1 MTLFNLLLAPGCV
14 GQRLL
19 LLACCALPA
28 APVSGQGVYPERPVR
43 IISGFAVGGSL
54 DLVARLIAEQLSQ
67 RLGQSFVVE
76 LKAGAG
82 GAIAAAE
89 VAKSKPDGYTLL
101 LGYDGTLAIG
111 PNLTT
116 KSPFDP
122 VKDFQPISKLVDA
135 PVMIVA
141 NPAVPVRNMAQLMA
155 LSKSNPASLS
165 YGSAGLGTVP
175 HLTGE
180 LLRVRAGVEW
190 THIPYK
196 GAAVGVTDVISGTT
210 PMMIG
215 TIGPLL
221 PFLKAGKVV
230 GIAIASSKR
239 AAAVPDLPTFRE
251 SGVTCCDVLPWY
263 ALLGPAGTPRAVVDK
278 LHSEVEAI
286 LRKPE
291 IVERLVSLGLEAS
304 PSTPQ
309 QLGDTIKT
317 DLARWKEVIRD
328 AKIPMTDR

>member
-1 MTLFNLLLAPGCV
+1 MKLFKLLRGRSIRA
-14 GQRLL
+14 RMLL
-19 LLACCALPA
+19 MACCALLVAPA
-28 APVSGQGVYPERPVR
+28 YAQLVYPERPVR
-43 IISGFAVGGSL
+43 IISGFAAGGSL
-54 DLVARLIAEQLSQ
+54 DLVARLIAEQLTQ
-67 RLGQSFVVE
+67 RLGQAFVVE
-76 LKAGAG
+76 MKAGAG

-101 LGYDGTLAIG
+101 MGYDGTLAIG

-116 KSPFDP
+116 KSAFDP
-122 VKDFQPISKLVDA
+122 VNDFEPISKLVDA
-135 PVMIVA
+135 PVMIAA
-141 NPAVPVRNMAQLMA
+141 NPAVPVRTMAELIA
-155 LSKSNPASLS
+155 VSKSKPALLS

-180 LLRVRAGVEW
+180 LLRLRAGVDW
-190 THIPYK
+190 VHIPYK
-196 GAAVGVTDVISGTT
+196 GAAAGVTDVVSGAT

-221 PFLKAGKVV
+221 PFLRSGKVV
-230 GIAIASSKR
+230 GIAIASSTR
-239 AAAVPDLPTFRE
+239 FAAVPDVPTFRE

-263 ALLGPAGTPRAVVDK
+263 ALLAPAGTPRAVVDK
-278 LHSEVEAI
+278 LNGEVVAI

-291 IVERLVSLGLEAS
+291 IVERLALLGLQAS

-309 QLGDTIKT
+309 QLANTIKS

-328 AKIPMTDR
+328 AKIPMNNP